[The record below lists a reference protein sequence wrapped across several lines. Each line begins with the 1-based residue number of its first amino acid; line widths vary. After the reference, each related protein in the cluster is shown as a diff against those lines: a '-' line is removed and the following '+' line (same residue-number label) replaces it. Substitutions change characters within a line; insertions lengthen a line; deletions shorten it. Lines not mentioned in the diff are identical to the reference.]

1 MAGFGWAKLKELG
14 WVGQWPPREVQ
25 PWSAGRCHGFRFAM
39 TCVPRV
45 LLSTLGKVPEF
56 LSQLRAQ
63 LNLHNHHYI
72 YLDSALRGSAVAL
85 GMQAAVVWLDH
96 CSW

>member
-1 MAGFGWAKLKELG
+1 MAGFSWAKVKELG
-14 WVGQWPPREVQ
+14 SVGQWPPREVQ

-39 TCVPRV
+39 TPVPRV

-63 LNLHNHHYI
+63 LKIIRDHH
-72 YLDSALRGSAVAL
+72 G
-85 GMQAAVVWLDH
+85 
-96 CSW
+96 